1 MTDVPGGGVRPVASP
16 LAAIDRRI
24 FIIAGG
30 LFALLMVLSARY
42 GFHRDELYFLNGGQ
56 HLAASYVDQ
65 PIFSPL
71 ISRLSLE
78 LFGVS
83 LTGLRL
89 WPALAAAGTV
99 VLGGLLA
106 REFGGGRFAQ
116 LVGALGVATAPA
128 LLGADHIL
136 DTTPFDLLAWT
147 ALAWVVVRIG
157 RTGDTRLW
165 LAAGAVFGL
174 GLTNKHS
181 IAFFAVAL
189 CVGTMVSKGSAIFA
203 NRYFAISVAIAA
215 LFAVPDLAWQVANHW
230 PTIGMTR
237 VLAQENGGLKNAIV
251 FIPTQLVM
259 ASPVLIGVWLA
270 GLRFLWRSDRPL
282 WRGLAWSYGLLF
294 VFFALTTGAKPYYL
308 AATYFFLI
316 PAGAVALEQR
326 WIAEPRRRRTQY
338 VALTISFALAALLT
352 LPILPASRTGWTTGL
367 DPVPTET
374 VGWPELVNSVAGVWH
389 ALPAS
394 QRASAVIL
402 TGNYGEAGAIN
413 ELGKQDG
420 LPEAVSGQ
428 NNVWYWGSG
437 NPRATTIVAVVQGP
451 LSGGAGPLLTQLRR
465 DFAQVRS
472 VATLHNRP
480 GIANQEE
487 GGHVYVCTGPVRSWG
502 ALWSSFKFYS

>member
-1 MTDVPGGGVRPVASP
+1 MA
-16 LAAIDRRI
+16 LAQIDRRT
-24 FIIAGG
+24 FVVAGG
-30 LFALLMVLSARY
+30 LFAILMAFSARY
-42 GFHRDELYFLNGGQ
+42 GFHRDELYFLDCGR

-71 ISRLSLE
+71 VARLSLE

-89 WPALAAAGTV
+89 WPSLAAGGTV
-99 VLGGLLA
+99 ILGGLLA
-106 REFGGGRFAQ
+106 RELGGGRQAQ

-165 LAAGAVFGL
+165 LAAGIILGL

-181 IAFFAVAL
+181 IAFFAIAL
-189 CVGTMVSKGSAIFA
+189 CFGTVISSGSTILRNRFFAMAVG
-203 NRYFAISVAIAA
+203 IAV
-215 LFAVPDLAWQVANHW
+215 LFVVPDLWWQLAHHW
-230 PTIGMTR
+230 PTIDMTR
-237 VLAQENGGLKNAIV
+237 ALAQENGGLKNAIV
-251 FIPTQLVM
+251 FIPSQLFM

-270 GLRFLWRSDRPL
+270 GLRFLWRSERPL

-294 VFFALTTGAKPYYL
+294 IFFAVTTGAKPYYL

-326 WIAEPRRRRTQY
+326 WIAEPRRRRNQY
-338 VALTISFALAALLT
+338 VALAVSFMVAASFT
-352 LPILPASRTGWTTGL
+352 LPILPASRIGWTTKI

-374 VGWPELVNSVAGVWH
+374 VGWPEFVQTVARVWYG
-389 ALPAS
+389 LPAS
-394 QRASAVIL
+394 QRASAVIF

-413 ELGKQDG
+413 ELGRQDG

-428 NNVWYWGSG
+428 NNVWYWGPG
-437 NPRATTIVAVVQGP
+437 NDRATTVVAVVQGP
-451 LSGGAGPLLTQLRR
+451 LSGGAGRLVSQLRR
-465 DFAQVRS
+465 DFSGVRD
-472 VATLHNRP
+472 VAILHNRP
-480 GIANQEE
+480 GITNQEE
-487 GGHVYVCTGPVRSWG
+487 GGHVYICTGPVRSWG
-502 ALWSSFKFYS
+502 AMWPTFKFYS

>member
-1 MTDVPGGGVRPVASP
+1 
-16 LAAIDRRI
+16 
-24 FIIAGG
+24 
-30 LFALLMVLSARY
+30 
-42 GFHRDELYFLNGGQ
+42 
-56 HLAASYVDQ
+56 
-65 PIFSPL
+65 
-71 ISRLSLE
+71 
-78 LFGVS
+78 
-83 LTGLRL
+83 
-89 WPALAAAGTV
+89 
-99 VLGGLLA
+99 
-106 REFGGGRFAQ
+106 
-116 LVGALGVATAPA
+116 
-128 LLGADHIL
+128 
-136 DTTPFDLLAWT
+136 
-147 ALAWVVVRIG
+147 
-157 RTGDTRLW
+157 
-165 LAAGAVFGL
+165 
-174 GLTNKHS
+174 
-181 IAFFAVAL
+181 
-189 CVGTMVSKGSAIFA
+189 
-203 NRYFAISVAIAA
+203 
-215 LFAVPDLAWQVANHW
+215 
-230 PTIGMTR
+230 
-237 VLAQENGGLKNAIV
+237 
-251 FIPTQLVM
+251 M

-338 VALTISFALAALLT
+338 VALTIGFALAALLT

-472 VATLHNRP
+472 VATLRNRP